1 VNKFGHKSQYLF
13 RNILISKTEIYN
25 SCSSR
30 ASLSLSLS
38 LSLIPISGISALAL
52 SVSASDSHGFSL
64 PPSLQLLDLSQLFAE
79 KHIRKEEET

>member
-30 ASLSLSLS
+30 ASLSLS